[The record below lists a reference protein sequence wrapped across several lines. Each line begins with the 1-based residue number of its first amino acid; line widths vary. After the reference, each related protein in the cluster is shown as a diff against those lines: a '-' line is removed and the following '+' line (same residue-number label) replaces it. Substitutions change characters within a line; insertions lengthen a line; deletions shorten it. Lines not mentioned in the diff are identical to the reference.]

1 MAPRAA
7 VPAPEPDVAT
17 PEARAALSEPVEG
30 LRHGHRARREL
41 QRVADAD
48 EHAEADVEH
57 PELRRRGAE
66 EQADDGDRR
75 AAADDGPRAV
85 RGLQRAG
92 RPGAQEHQTRA
103 EAAGAS
109 QQRAR
114 EVENPR
120 ASNKAA
126 WNTP

>member
-1 MAPRAA
+1 MCAYFA
-7 VPAPEPDVAT
+7 VLQLEGKVKW
-17 PEARAALSEPVEG
+17 EGMWNRG
-30 LRHGHRARREL
+30 LRHGYGARREL

-48 EHAEADVEH
+48 QHAEADVEH

-75 AAADDGPRAV
+75 AAANHNPRAV

-92 RPGAQEHQTRA
+92 RPGAEEHQTRA
-103 EAAGAS
+103 EAAGAA

-114 EVENPR
+114 G
-120 ASNKAA
+120 
-126 WNTP
+126 